1 MVLPP
6 GPITCLLAC
15 TRSCAKERRV
25 PNYALH
31 PERCAAIL
39 LNCWLSHSL
48 LHICCMCVW
57 GGSGRLR
64 ASTVGL
70 NIKTGCIPAWS
81 GMAWTWKDML
91 LLQFLTEKAWG
102 GTRKRTLFTSSLEPT
117 QILAFFFCHA
127 SVLLSFFLLC
137 ILCWPLPYWEG
148 TCQLAGST
156 HKLRW
161 IWSEHFYPNRH
172 EDLKHV
178 QLPLMDY
185 GIRHHHEEVVDLLTG
200 HPLVTL
206 WSSSVK
212 VYALSTY
219 GKRTM
224 WFISSV

>member
-102 GTRKRTLFTSSLEPT
+102 GQEKELCLLPLLSQLRYLPFFSATLLFFFLFFFSVFSADLCLTERVRVNSQEVRTSWDEYDPSIFTQTDMRTLNMYS
-117 QILAFFFCHA
+117 CH
-127 SVLLSFFLLC
+127 
-137 ILCWPLPYWEG
+137 WW
-148 TCQLAGST
+148 
-156 HKLRW
+156 
-161 IWSEHFYPNRH
+161 
-172 EDLKHV
+172 
-178 QLPLMDY
+178 
-185 GIRHHHEEVVDLLTG
+185 
-200 HPLVTL
+200 
-206 WSSSVK
+206 
-212 VYALSTY
+212 
-219 GKRTM
+219 TM
-224 WFISSV
+224 A